1 MRMVVGVLRGGPS
14 REYDVSLK
22 TGASVLGALDR
33 DKYEPRDIFVDRAGE
48 WHVHGLAQH
57 PEKALKG
64 VDVVF
69 NAMHG
74 DYGEDGQVQRILDKL
89 GVPYTGSGALAA
101 ALSFNKQQ
109 AKEVARRLGVKVAHG
124 QVLEQTDDIESLAQM
139 LFRTFPH
146 PAVVKPLAGG
156 SSIGLAV
163 ADTYH
168 GLERALRH
176 AFEHSPQ
183 VIIEEYIPGR
193 EATVGIINNF
203 RGEDVYALM
212 PLEIRLPPGACA
224 YDYYTKY
231 EGAPQFV
238 IPAGFSDEHKAELAE
253 AAKKVHA
260 GLELGHYSR
269 SDFKVSKRGIYF
281 LEVNALP
288 DMFESSEFTHM
299 LNAVGSS
306 RTHFID
312 HVLTL
317 ARNGRSR

>member
-1 MRMVVGVLRGGPS
+1 MRAVVGVLRGGPS

-22 TGASVLGALDR
+22 TGASVLESLAR
-33 DKYEPRDIFVDRAGE
+33 DTYEPRDIFIDRSGA
-48 WHVHGLAQH
+48 WHVHGVEQS

-74 DYGEDGQVQRILDKL
+74 DYGEDGQVQRVLERL
-89 GVPYTGSGALAA
+89 GVPYTGSGALGA
-101 ALSFNKQQ
+101 ALSYNKHQ
-109 AKEVARRLGVKVAHG
+109 AKEAARRLGVRVAHG
-124 QVLEQTDDIESLAQM
+124 QVLEQTDDIEGLAQT

-146 PAVVKPLAGG
+146 PAVVKPVAGG
-156 SSIGLAV
+156 SSIGLV
-163 ADTYH
+163 VVDTYH

-176 AFEHSPQ
+176 VFEHSPQ
-183 VIIEEYIPGR
+183 AIIEEYIPGR
-193 EATVGIINNF
+193 EATVGVINNF

-212 PLEIRLPPGACA
+212 PLEIRLPPGVRA

-238 IPAGFSDEHKAELAE
+238 LPAGFSDEQKAELAD
-253 AAKKVHA
+253 AARKVHA
-260 GLELGHYSR
+260 GLDLAHYSR

-288 DMFESSEFTHM
+288 DMFDSSEFTHM
-299 LNAVGSS
+299 LHAVGSN
-306 RTHFID
+306 RTHFLD